1 MKQATHSMRSK
12 GSMNICAPHE
22 TARRLTR
29 REFLGA
35 GSSAVATAVLARADS
50 FDQRYLARQPVDDV
64 DPFIGTTS
72 PGLRWLIFP
81 GVAMPF
87 GMVKLSPDNRV
98 SPDDMRGQGRAG
110 YDYKIP
116 TILGFSH
123 IHSWTMGGLLTM
135 PATGPLKTVQG
146 PESGS
151 PESFRSRFRHETE
164 TASPGYYAVTLDDHG
179 IRAELTATTRAG
191 FHRYTFPK
199 SDRARILLALQVPGE
214 YAFAVRNA
222 VIRRVSSTEIEGESE
237 QTNNKIYTFQKY
249 KLHFVIRFSKP
260 FDSMGGWVG
269 PNIADDTKEIAGT
282 GDVGVF
288 ASYHTT
294 EGEAILVKTGISYVS
309 VEQARL
315 NLDTE
320 MSRFGW
326 GFDAVHKN
334 ARDTWNDL
342 LRKIEVEGGSET
354 DRTKFYTNL
363 YRSFVAR
370 TIFSDVNGKYVDPI
384 GAVIV
389 ELKLRP
395 RPLIQDLRR
404 DNPAA
409 ASSP

>member
-135 PATGPLKTVQG
+135 PATGPLKTVQVLPTPLAG
-146 PESGS
+146 PAMRAPFMLG
-151 PESFRSRFRHETE
+151 PRFH
-164 TASPGYYAVTLDDHG
+164 P
-179 IRAELTATTRAG
+179 
-191 FHRYTFPK
+191 
-199 SDRARILLALQVPGE
+199 
-214 YAFAVRNA
+214 
-222 VIRRVSSTEIEGESE
+222 
-237 QTNNKIYTFQKY
+237 
-249 KLHFVIRFSKP
+249 
-260 FDSMGGWVG
+260 
-269 PNIADDTKEIAGT
+269 
-282 GDVGVF
+282 
-288 ASYHTT
+288 
-294 EGEAILVKTGISYVS
+294 
-309 VEQARL
+309 
-315 NLDTE
+315 
-320 MSRFGW
+320 
-326 GFDAVHKN
+326 
-334 ARDTWNDL
+334 
-342 LRKIEVEGGSET
+342 
-354 DRTKFYTNL
+354 
-363 YRSFVAR
+363 
-370 TIFSDVNGKYVDPI
+370 
-384 GAVIV
+384 
-389 ELKLRP
+389 
-395 RPLIQDLRR
+395 
-404 DNPAA
+404 
-409 ASSP
+409 